1 MDPVRNVAEIL
12 LKAIASNPDAV
23 GIETRDDG
31 SRTTLTVTVDQ
42 TDVPRMIG
50 RKGRTI
56 NSVRT
61 IVKAAGLKSQ
71 RQVTVDLVT
80 PDLED
85 RDGGR

>member
-1 MDPVRNVAEIL
+1 MDPVKNVAEIL
-12 LKAIASNPDAV
+12 LRAIASNPEAI

-42 TDVPRMIG
+42 VDVPRMIG

-56 NSVRT
+56 NAVRT

-80 PDLED
+80 PDLAPVD
-85 RDGGR
+85 RDQ